1 MTIED
6 KKSKENMQEKDKEN
20 EDVEDEAVEETV
32 TSEGLHILSLK
43 LLPLVRNL
51 QSKHGLRH
59 GDYQRYRGYCSRRLA
74 RLRKVLKL
82 VQGNKGKKFTKKEMT
97 VDALRKASPELA
109 VEGKHLQLPLM
120 AAERAWAYAM
130 QLKFEM
136 NSEPRKKYHMQN
148 RLRKA
153 RHHAELL
160 VQLVMAEGAPV
171 DARTKLEAQAYSV
184 WMTGLLCFELSDWV
198 GAKSALTEARNI
210 YEKLASITS
219 VDDSAI
225 YRSRMDEI
233 VPNLR
238 YCAYNIGD
246 AAAKMDISKDLKG
259 LRGHIQDTEQLDE
272 LIRETREQQAATLQD
287 VEWRGRKMAVLQDKA
302 RTFLLREKEFMSE
315 ISEGSDDK
323 EDMSTDDKIS
333 AYESLLMD
341 CKEAIEVL
349 KKDLIEDPAFR
360 NRQQTNEGPVSPM
373 HFLHTYLTFI
383 KCSKTIERNLVM
395 IDSMKKVLSGE
406 SPQQKGKKP
415 IKPNDLVRLYENI
428 LQNLKDIPCL
438 PGLEDDLEFHH
449 ETEAK
454 VTFYKAARCYYI
466 ALSFMAA
473 QKWAESMALFQRV
486 VVYANKA
493 KNDKLL
499 EVSLKEEVAE
509 LLEAVEGRQ
518 FMAHANSILESEAV
532 KAQGQELSKNGQ
544 EESKELS
551 RKPLIE
557 RLDTY
562 YEDPNLTNGKPNL
575 ANFPP
580 NFRPIPCKPLFF
592 DLAREHISF
601 PDLQEKMKK
610 PGQDEK
616 QNDSQGW
623 WGWAWGGKK

>member
-153 RHHAELL
+153 RHHAEQL

-198 GAKSALTEARNI
+198 GAKTALTEARNI

-315 ISEGSDDK
+315 ISGGSDDK

-499 EVSLKEEVAE
+499 EGSLKKEVAE

-616 QNDSQGW
+616 QNDSQSW

>member
-198 GAKSALTEARNI
+198 GAKTALTEARNI

>member
-1 MTIED
+1 
-6 KKSKENMQEKDKEN
+6 
-20 EDVEDEAVEETV
+20 
-32 TSEGLHILSLK
+32 
-43 LLPLVRNL
+43 
-51 QSKHGLRH
+51 
-59 GDYQRYRGYCSRRLA
+59 
-74 RLRKVLKL
+74 
-82 VQGNKGKKFTKKEMT
+82 MT

-198 GAKSALTEARNI
+198 GAKTALTEARNI

-315 ISEGSDDK
+315 LSEGSDDK

-616 QNDSQGW
+616 QNDSQSW

>member
-1 MTIED
+1 
-6 KKSKENMQEKDKEN
+6 
-20 EDVEDEAVEETV
+20 
-32 TSEGLHILSLK
+32 
-43 LLPLVRNL
+43 
-51 QSKHGLRH
+51 
-59 GDYQRYRGYCSRRLA
+59 
-74 RLRKVLKL
+74 VLKL
-82 VQGNKGKKFTKKEMT
+82 VQGNKGKKFTKKEKT

-153 RHHAELL
+153 RHHAEQL

-198 GAKSALTEARNI
+198 GAKTALTEARNI

-315 ISEGSDDK
+315 ISGGSDDK

-499 EVSLKEEVAE
+499 EGSLKKEVAE

-616 QNDSQGW
+616 QNDSQSW

>member
-1 MTIED
+1 
-6 KKSKENMQEKDKEN
+6 MQEKDKEN

-153 RHHAELL
+153 RHHAEQL

-198 GAKSALTEARNI
+198 GAKTALTEARNI

-315 ISEGSDDK
+315 ISGGSDDK

-499 EVSLKEEVAE
+499 EASLKDEVTE

-532 KAQGQELSKNGQ
+532 KAQGQDLSKNGQ

-616 QNDSQGW
+616 QNDSQSW

>member
-1 MTIED
+1 
-6 KKSKENMQEKDKEN
+6 MQEKDKEN
-20 EDVEDEAVEETV
+20 EDIEDEAVEETV

-153 RHHAELL
+153 RHHAEQL

-198 GAKSALTEARNI
+198 GAKTALTEARNI

-323 EDMSTDDKIS
+323 EEMSTDDKIS

-499 EVSLKEEVAE
+499 EASLKEEVAE

-532 KAQGQELSKNGQ
+532 KAQGQDLSKNGQ

-616 QNDSQGW
+616 QNDSQSW